1 MFEWLSHMEN
11 TKPLALVIFFVTFVA
26 ILVYVFTGK
35 KRAKRLESYKNI
47 PFLDDEQ
54 PKQGKA
60 EQAEANK
67 AKEVKDK
74 DQENV

>member
-1 MFEWLSHMEN
+1 MFEWLSNMEN

-35 KRAKRLESYKNI
+35 KRAKRLESYKHI

-54 PKQGKA
+54 PGQVNTKHKQ
-60 EQAEANK
+60 

-74 DQENV
+74 DQDNG

>member
-1 MFEWLSHMEN
+1 
-11 TKPLALVIFFVTFVA
+11 
-26 ILVYVFTGK
+26 VFTGK

-54 PKQGKA
+54 PKQGDAKQA
-60 EQAEANK
+60 NANQAEK
-67 AKEVKDK
+67 VKDK